1 MRTFEEISKEQ
12 VSAFSFPAGDVLMDQ
27 EHRKNR
33 LRALHQATSLGNL
46 ERGKVR
52 IRFVTAEGPKEVFT
66 TIWHH
71 SDEHVLLKGGKAI
84 PVRTIVEVVL

>member
-1 MRTFEEISKEQ
+1 MRTFEEINKEQ

-27 EHRKNR
+27 DLKKNR
-33 LRALHQATSLGNL
+33 LRALHHATSLGNL

-71 SDEHVLLKGGKAI
+71 SDEHVVLKGGKAI
-84 PVRTIVEVVL
+84 PVRSIVEVVL

>member
-1 MRTFEEISKEQ
+1 MRTFEEINKEQ

-27 EHRKNR
+27 DLKMNR

-71 SDEHVLLKGGKAI
+71 SDEHVVLKGGKAI
-84 PVRTIVEVVL
+84 PVRSIVEVVL

>member
-12 VSAFSFPAGDVLMDQ
+12 VSALSYPAGDVLMDQ
-27 EHRKNR
+27 ELRKNR

-52 IRFVTAEGPKEVFT
+52 IRFVTADGPKEVFT

-71 SDEHVLLKGGKAI
+71 SDEHVVLKGGKAI
-84 PVRTIVEVVL
+84 PVRSIVEVVL